1 MLVGGESVQSRLQKF
16 ESIGAS
22 PAKAKLDGNYRKE
35 ISDEAYEAVR
45 RRKEEDAKERES
57 RVGAVKK
64 PERWVPVINSTDSEE
79 VIQLKKRIQK
89 KEEEIQDML
98 KRLDAF
104 NVKLGKV
111 ADSIVPL

>member
-1 MLVGGESVQSRLQKF
+1 MSGGESLQSRLQKF

-22 PAKAKLDGNYRKE
+22 PAKAQLDGNYRKQ

-45 RRKEEDAKERES
+45 RRKEQDEKERQARE
-57 RVGAVKK
+57 GFAKK

-104 NVKLGKV
+104 NAKLGQV